1 MDDVASFA
9 FSDNTLRWL
18 NGGAREQRL
27 LQTRPS
33 DLDPILFAPS
43 RRTVS
48 CANGKNPPMN
58 HAPISRQA
66 RTLHAA
72 IALLAAVL
80 TLPACAQ
87 APVVTLT
94 PKVVRT
100 DDGSPAPAAAA
111 PSATATAATAADGDD
126 PSAAVAPPIDPVRPD
141 TRVDLDDRSAR
152 IDLWQRI
159 RNGFAIPAID
169 DRYVKQR
176 EKYFSGQ
183 PEYMGRMTER
193 GSRYLFHIVEEVQR
207 RGLPTELALL
217 PFIESAFNP
226 EAMSSARAAGMWQFM
241 PATGRHFD
249 LKQNIF
255 RDERRD
261 VLASTNAALDYLTRL
276 HGMFGD
282 WHLALAAY
290 NWGEGNVQRAVR
302 SNRAAGR
309 PAGYADLKMPFET
322 RDYVPKLQAM
332 KNIVLRPADYA
343 LTLPVLENHPY
354 FLAVPISRDID
365 VALVTQLSGLPLDQF
380 KQLNPQMNK
389 PVIVAA
395 GTPQLLLPY
404 DNANAFVKALPLHK
418 GPLSSWT
425 AWTVPKTM
433 KAADAAQAVGM
444 EEDELRE
451 VNAIPPRMLVQA
463 GSTLLVARSRTRDGD
478 VSVRMAD
485 SAMIS
490 FSPDGP
496 ALKRVALKVGK
507 GGDSVAS
514 VAKRYAVTSQ
524 QVAQWNRVAP
534 GARLAAGST
543 VVVYVPNTRGAPSAR
558 AAVRT
563 AKAAP
568 SSRAKASDKQR
579 VSKRVIK
586 PTNKTVK
593 VAAGSATRKR

>member
-1 MDDVASFA
+1 MEEA
-9 FSDNTLRWL
+9 
-18 NGGAREQRL
+18 
-27 LQTRPS
+27 
-33 DLDPILFAPS
+33 IL
-43 RRTVS
+43 
-48 CANGKNPPMN
+48 MN
-58 HAPISRQA
+58 HALNLRRA
-66 RTLHAA
+66 RTLRAV
-72 IALLAAVL
+72 IALLTAVL
-80 TLPACAQ
+80 VLPACAQ

-94 PKVVRT
+94 PKLVRA
-100 DDGSPAPAAAA
+100 DDGTPLPASAA
-111 PSATATAATAADGDD
+111 PNAALVHDNDD
-126 PSAAVAPPIDPVRPD
+126 PASAVAPPIDPVRPD
-141 TRVDLDDRSAR
+141 ARVDLDDRSAR

-159 RNGFAIPAID
+159 RNGFAIRDID

-176 EKYFSGQ
+176 EKYFSSQ
-183 PEYMGRMTER
+183 PEYMARMTDR

-249 LKQNIF
+249 LKQNVF

-261 VLASTNAALDYLTRL
+261 VLASTNAALDYLTNL
-276 HGMFGD
+276 HRMFGD

-302 SNRAAGR
+302 SNRNAGRAAG
-309 PAGYADLKMPFET
+309 YENLKMPHET
-322 RDYVPKLQAM
+322 RDYVPKLQAI

-365 VALVTQLSGLPLDQF
+365 VDVVTRLSGLPLDQF
-380 KQLNPQMNK
+380 RALNPQMNK

-404 DNANAFVKALPLHK
+404 DNANAFVKSLPLHK

-463 GSTLLVARSRTRDGD
+463 GSTLLVARGPHRDAD

-507 GGDSVAS
+507 GGDSVTA
-514 VAKRYAVTSQ
+514 VAKRYAVSAQ
-524 QVAQWNRVAP
+524 QVAQWNRVSVN
-534 GARLAAGST
+534 GRLAAGST
-543 VVVYVPNTRGAPSAR
+543 VVVYVPNTRGAPSAKTS
-558 AAVRT
+558 VRT

-568 SSRAKASDKQR
+568 SSRAKASAKR
-579 VSKRVIK
+579 SSKS
-586 PTNKTVK
+586 VK
-593 VAAGSATRKR
+593 VVSGSQTRKR

>member
-1 MDDVASFA
+1 MNCCLTS
-9 FSDNTLRWL
+9 RY
-18 NGGAREQRL
+18 ARMLHSATAL
-27 LQTRPS
+27 L
-33 DLDPILFAPS
+33 
-43 RRTVS
+43 V
-48 CANGKNPPMN
+48 
-58 HAPISRQA
+58 
-66 RTLHAA
+66 
-72 IALLAAVL
+72 IALA
-80 TLPACAQ
+80 LPACAQ

-94 PKVVRT
+94 PTVVRNE
-100 DDGSPAPAAAA
+100 DGTPVPPAAL
-111 PSATATAATAADGDD
+111 PGVTLATVLKDGDD
-126 PSAAVAPPIDPVRPD
+126 TAAVAAQPIDPVRPD
-141 TRVDLDDRSAR
+141 TRVDLNDRSAR

-159 RNGFAIPAID
+159 RNGYAIPDLD

-176 EKYFSGQ
+176 EKYFASQ
-183 PEYMGRMTER
+183 PEYMARMTDR

-226 EAMSSARAAGMWQFM
+226 EAMSRSRAAGMWQFM

-249 LKQNIF
+249 LKQNVF
-255 RDERRD
+255 RDDRRD
-261 VLASTNAALDYLTRL
+261 VLASTSAALDYLTNL
-276 HGMFGD
+276 HKMFGD

-290 NWGEGNVQRAVR
+290 NWGEGNVQRAVL

-309 PAGYADLKMPFET
+309 PAGYSNLKMPFET

-365 VALVTQLSGLPLDQF
+365 VALVTQLSGLPVDQF
-380 KQLNPQMNK
+380 KALNPQMNK

-404 DNANAFVKALPLHK
+404 DNANAFVKALALHK

-433 KAADAAQAVGM
+433 KASEAAQAVGM
-444 EEDELRE
+444 DEDELSE

-463 GSTLLVARSRTRDGD
+463 GSTLLVSRLRHRDND
-478 VSVRMAD
+478 VSVRLAD

-496 ALKRVALKVGK
+496 ALKRMSLKVGK
-507 GGDSVAS
+507 GGDSVTS
-514 VAKRYAVTSQ
+514 LAKRYAVSPQ
-524 QVAQWNRVAP
+524 QVAQWNKVSV
-534 GARLAAGST
+534 GARLAPGST
-543 VVVYVPNTRGAPSAR
+543 VVVYVPNTRGAP
-558 AAVRT
+558 AAKSSVRT
-563 AKAAP
+563 AKANS
-568 SSRAKASDKQR
+568 SSRTKVSAKRSGKA
-579 VSKRVIK
+579 
-586 PTNKTVK
+586 VK
-593 VAAGSATRKR
+593 VASGSATRKR

>member
-1 MDDVASFA
+1 MEEPLS
-9 FSDNTLRWL
+9 
-18 NGGAREQRL
+18 
-27 LQTRPS
+27 
-33 DLDPILFAPS
+33 
-43 RRTVS
+43 
-48 CANGKNPPMN
+48 MN
-58 HAPISRQA
+58 HDSMPRHA
-66 RTLHAA
+66 RALRAA
-72 IALLAAVL
+72 LALLAAAL

-94 PKVVRT
+94 PKVVRA
-100 DDGSPAPAAAA
+100 DDGTPLPAAA
-111 PSATATAATAADGDD
+111 TAG
-126 PSAAVAPPIDPVRPD
+126 AAVVQDSEDAAAAAAPPIDPIRPD
-141 TRVDLDDRSAR
+141 ARVDLDDRSAR

-159 RNGFAIPAID
+159 RNGFAIPDID

-176 EKYFSGQ
+176 EKYFAGQ

-261 VLASTNAALDYLTRL
+261 VLASTNAALDYLTNL
-276 HGMFGD
+276 HKMFGD

-309 PAGYADLKMPFET
+309 PAGYANLKMPFET

-343 LTLPVLENHPY
+343 LELPVLENHPY

-365 VALVTQLSGLPLDQF
+365 VALVTQLSGLPLEQF

-433 KAADAAQAVGM
+433 KAADAALAVGM

-496 ALKRVALKVGK
+496 ALKRVSLKVGK
-507 GGDSVAS
+507 GGDSVPS
-514 VAKRYAVTSQ
+514 LAKRYAVSAQ

-534 GARLAAGST
+534 NAKLAPGST
-543 VVVYVPNTRGAPSAR
+543 VVVYVPNTRAAPSAKT
-558 AAVRT
+558 AVRT
-563 AKAAP
+563 AKATP
-568 SSRAKASDKQR
+568 SSRAK
-579 VSKRVIK
+579 VSAKRGS
-586 PTNKTVK
+586 KTVK
-593 VAAGSATRKR
+593 VASGSTARKR

>member
-1 MDDVASFA
+1 MEETIS
-9 FSDNTLRWL
+9 
-18 NGGAREQRL
+18 
-27 LQTRPS
+27 
-33 DLDPILFAPS
+33 
-43 RRTVS
+43 
-48 CANGKNPPMN
+48 MN
-58 HAPISRQA
+58 HALNPRQA
-66 RTLHAA
+66 RTLRAA
-72 IALLAAVL
+72 IALLTAVL
-80 TLPACAQ
+80 VLPACAQ

-94 PKVVRT
+94 PKLVRA
-100 DDGSPAPAAAA
+100 DDGTLLPASAA
-111 PSATATAATAADGDD
+111 PNAALAQDNDD
-126 PSAAVAPPIDPVRPD
+126 PASAVASPIDPMRPD
-141 TRVDLDDRSAR
+141 ARVDLDDRSAR

-159 RNGFAIPAID
+159 RNGFAIRDID

-176 EKYFSGQ
+176 EKYFSSQ
-183 PEYMGRMTER
+183 PEYMARMTDR

-249 LKQNIF
+249 LKQNVF

-261 VLASTNAALDYLTRL
+261 VLASTNAALDYLTNL
-276 HGMFGD
+276 HRMFGD

-302 SNRAAGR
+302 SNRNAGR
-309 PAGYADLKMPFET
+309 AAAYENLKMPHET
-322 RDYVPKLQAM
+322 RDYVPKLQAI

-365 VALVTQLSGLPLDQF
+365 VDVVTQLSGLPLDQF
-380 KQLNPQMNK
+380 RALNPQMNK

-404 DNANAFVKALPLHK
+404 DNANAFVKSLPLHK

-433 KAADAAQAVGM
+433 KVADAAHAVGM

-451 VNAIPPRMLVQA
+451 VNAIPPRVLVQA
-463 GSTLLVARSRTRDGD
+463 GSTLIVARSRNSDGD

-507 GGDSVAS
+507 GGDSVAA
-514 VAKRYAVTSQ
+514 VAKRYAVSAQ
-524 QVAQWNRVAP
+524 QVAQWNRVSVN
-534 GARLAAGST
+534 GRLAAGST
-543 VVVYVPNTRGAPSAR
+543 VVVYVPNTRGAPSAKTT
-558 AAVRT
+558 VRT
-563 AKAAP
+563 AKATP
-568 SSRAKASDKQR
+568 SSRAKASAKR
-579 VSKRVIK
+579 SSK
-586 PTNKTVK
+586 PVK
-593 VAAGSATRKR
+593 VVSGSQTRKR

>member
-1 MDDVASFA
+1 MEETIS
-9 FSDNTLRWL
+9 
-18 NGGAREQRL
+18 
-27 LQTRPS
+27 
-33 DLDPILFAPS
+33 
-43 RRTVS
+43 
-48 CANGKNPPMN
+48 MN
-58 HAPISRQA
+58 HALNPRQA
-66 RTLHAA
+66 RTLRAA
-72 IALLAAVL
+72 IALLTAVL
-80 TLPACAQ
+80 VLPACAQ

-94 PKVVRT
+94 PKLVRA
-100 DDGSPAPAAAA
+100 DDGTPLPASAAAN
-111 PSATATAATAADGDD
+111 AALAQDNDD
-126 PSAAVAPPIDPVRPD
+126 PASAVASPIDPMRPD
-141 TRVDLDDRSAR
+141 ARVDLDDRSAR

-159 RNGFAIPAID
+159 RAGFAIRDID

-176 EKYFSGQ
+176 EKYFSSQ
-183 PEYMGRMTER
+183 PEYMARMTDR

-249 LKQNIF
+249 LKQNVF

-261 VLASTNAALDYLTRL
+261 VLASTNAALDYLTNL
-276 HGMFGD
+276 HRMFGD

-302 SNRAAGR
+302 SNRNAGR
-309 PAGYADLKMPFET
+309 AAAYENLKMPHET
-322 RDYVPKLQAM
+322 RDYVPKLQAI
-332 KNIVLRPADYA
+332 KNIVLRPAGYA

-365 VALVTQLSGLPLDQF
+365 VDVVTQLSGLPLDQF
-380 KQLNPQMNK
+380 RALNPQMNK

-404 DNANAFVKALPLHK
+404 DNANAFVKSLPLHK

-433 KAADAAQAVGM
+433 KVADAAHAVGM

-451 VNAIPPRMLVQA
+451 VNAIPPRVLVQA
-463 GSTLLVARSRTRDGD
+463 GSTLIVARSRNSDGD

-507 GGDSVAS
+507 GGDSVAA
-514 VAKRYAVTSQ
+514 VAKRYAVSAQ
-524 QVAQWNRVAP
+524 QVAQWNRVSVN
-534 GARLAAGST
+534 GRLSAGST
-543 VVVYVPNTRGAPSAR
+543 VVVYVPNTRGAPSAKTT
-558 AAVRT
+558 VRT
-563 AKAAP
+563 AKATP
-568 SSRAKASDKQR
+568 SSRAKASAKR
-579 VSKRVIK
+579 SSK
-586 PTNKTVK
+586 PVK
-593 VAAGSATRKR
+593 VVSGSQTRKR

>member
-1 MDDVASFA
+1 MTSLLTTRRSHA
-9 FSDNTLRWL
+9 LRSAL
-18 NGGAREQRL
+18 
-27 LQTRPS
+27 
-33 DLDPILFAPS
+33 
-43 RRTVS
+43 
-48 CANGKNPPMN
+48 
-58 HAPISRQA
+58 
-66 RTLHAA
+66 
-72 IALLAAVL
+72 ALLVAVL

-100 DDGSPAPAAAA
+100 DDGTPVADAA
-111 PSATATAATAADGDD
+111 TGATAATDSDD
-126 PSAAVAPPIDPVRPD
+126 PATAVAPPIDPVRPD
-141 TRVDLDDRSAR
+141 ARIDLDDRSAR

-159 RNGFAIPAID
+159 RNGFAIPDID
-169 DRYVKQR
+169 DRYVRQR
-176 EKYFSGQ
+176 EKYFGGQ
-183 PEYMGRMTER
+183 PEYMARMTDR

-226 EAMSSARAAGMWQFM
+226 EAMSRARAAGMWQFM

-249 LKQNIF
+249 LKQNVF
-255 RDERRD
+255 RDDRRD
-261 VLASTNAALDYLTRL
+261 VLASTRAALDYLTYL
-276 HGMFGD
+276 HKMFGD

-309 PAGYADLKMPFET
+309 PAAYANLKMPHET

-380 KQLNPQMNK
+380 RALNPQMNK

-463 GSTLLVARSRTRDGD
+463 GSTLLVARSRNRDGD
-478 VSVRMAD
+478 VSERLAD

-496 ALKRVALKVGK
+496 ALKRVSLKVGK
-507 GGDSVAS
+507 SGDSVAAL
-514 VAKRYAVTSQ
+514 AKRYAVSAQ
-524 QVAQWNRVAP
+524 QVAQWNRLATSAKLAP
-534 GARLAAGST
+534 GST
-543 VVVYVPNTRGAPSAR
+543 VIMYVPNTRGAPTAKTSVR
-558 AAVRT
+558 A

-568 SSRAKASDKQR
+568 SSRAKASAKKSGR
-579 VSKRVIK
+579 
-586 PTNKTVK
+586 PVK
-593 VAAGSATRKR
+593 VAAGSGQTRKR

>member
-1 MDDVASFA
+1 MSM
-9 FSDNTLRWL
+9 NRYPTTRY
-18 NGGAREQRL
+18 AR
-27 LQTRPS
+27 
-33 DLDPILFAPS
+33 A
-43 RRTVS
+43 
-48 CANGKNPPMN
+48 
-58 HAPISRQA
+58 
-66 RTLHAA
+66 LHSAT
-72 IALLAAVL
+72 ALLAAAL
-80 TLPACAQ
+80 ALPAGAQ

-94 PKVVRT
+94 PTVVRT
-100 DDGSPAPAAAA
+100 EDGTLVPPTAVPGVT
-111 PSATATAATAADGDD
+111 TATVQKDSDDAATAA
-126 PSAAVAPPIDPVRPD
+126 APPIDPVRPD
-141 TRVDLDDRSAR
+141 ARIDLDDRSAR

-159 RNGFAIPAID
+159 RNGYAIPDLD

-176 EKYFSGQ
+176 EKYFAGQ
-183 PEYMGRMTER
+183 PEYVARMTDR
-193 GSRYLFHIVEEVQR
+193 GSRYLFYIVEEVQR

-226 EAMSSARAAGMWQFM
+226 EAMSRSRAAGMWQFM

-249 LKQNIF
+249 LKQNVF
-255 RDERRD
+255 RDDRRD
-261 VLASTNAALDYLTRL
+261 VLASTNAALDYLTNL
-276 HGMFGD
+276 HKMFGD

-309 PAGYADLKMPFET
+309 PAGYSNLKMPFET

-365 VALVTQLSGLPLDQF
+365 VALVTQLSGLPIDQF
-380 KQLNPQMNK
+380 RALNPQMNK

-433 KAADAAQAVGM
+433 KAAEAAHAVGM
-444 EEDELRE
+444 DEDELRE

-463 GSTLLVARSRTRDGD
+463 GSTLLVSRLRHRDND
-478 VSVRMAD
+478 VSVRLAD

-496 ALKRVALKVGK
+496 ALKRMSLKVGK

-514 VAKRYAVTSQ
+514 LAKRYAVSPQ
-524 QVAQWNRVAP
+524 QVAQWNKVSVGAKLAP
-534 GARLAAGST
+534 GST
-543 VVVYVPNTRGAPSAR
+543 VVVYVPNTRGAPTAKS
-558 AAVRT
+558 AVRT
-563 AKAAP
+563 AKSHS
-568 SSRAKASDKQR
+568 SSRTKVSAKRS
-579 VSKRVIK
+579 SKS
-586 PTNKTVK
+586 VK
-593 VAAGSATRKR
+593 VASGSTTRKR

>member
-1 MDDVASFA
+1 MEETIS
-9 FSDNTLRWL
+9 
-18 NGGAREQRL
+18 
-27 LQTRPS
+27 
-33 DLDPILFAPS
+33 
-43 RRTVS
+43 
-48 CANGKNPPMN
+48 MN
-58 HAPISRQA
+58 HALNPRQA
-66 RTLHAA
+66 RTLRAA
-72 IALLAAVL
+72 IALLTAVL
-80 TLPACAQ
+80 VLPACAQ

-94 PKVVRT
+94 PKLVRA
-100 DDGSPAPAAAA
+100 DDGTLLPASAAAN
-111 PSATATAATAADGDD
+111 AALAQDNDD
-126 PSAAVAPPIDPVRPD
+126 PASAVASPIDPMRPD
-141 TRVDLDDRSAR
+141 ARVDLDDRSAR

-159 RNGFAIPAID
+159 RNGFAIRDID

-176 EKYFSGQ
+176 EKYFSSQ
-183 PEYMGRMTER
+183 PEYMARMTDR

-249 LKQNIF
+249 LKQNVF

-261 VLASTNAALDYLTRL
+261 VLASTNAALDYLTNL
-276 HGMFGD
+276 HRMFGD

-302 SNRAAGR
+302 SNRNAGR
-309 PAGYADLKMPFET
+309 AAAYENLKMPHET
-322 RDYVPKLQAM
+322 RDYVPKLQAI
-332 KNIVLRPADYA
+332 KNIVLRPAGYA

-365 VALVTQLSGLPLDQF
+365 VDVVTQLSGLPLDQF
-380 KQLNPQMNK
+380 RALNPQMNK

-404 DNANAFVKALPLHK
+404 DNANAFVKSLPLHK

-433 KAADAAQAVGM
+433 KVADAAHAVGM

-451 VNAIPPRMLVQA
+451 VNAIPPRVLVQA
-463 GSTLLVARSRTRDGD
+463 GSTLIVARSRNRDGD

-507 GGDSVAS
+507 GGDSVAA
-514 VAKRYAVTSQ
+514 VAKRYAVSAQ
-524 QVAQWNRVAP
+524 QVAQWNRVSVN
-534 GARLAAGST
+534 GRLAAGST
-543 VVVYVPNTRGAPSAR
+543 VVVYVPNTRGAPSAKTT
-558 AAVRT
+558 VRT
-563 AKAAP
+563 AKATP
-568 SSRAKASDKQR
+568 SSRAKASAKR
-579 VSKRVIK
+579 SSK
-586 PTNKTVK
+586 PVK
-593 VAAGSATRKR
+593 VVSGSQTRKR

>member
-1 MDDVASFA
+1 M
-9 FSDNTLRWL
+9 LR
-18 NGGAREQRL
+18 
-27 LQTRPS
+27 S
-33 DLDPILFAPS
+33 
-43 RRTVS
+43 
-48 CANGKNPPMN
+48 
-58 HAPISRQA
+58 
-66 RTLHAA
+66 AA
-72 IALLAAVL
+72 ALLIAVL
-80 TLPACAQ
+80 ALPTLAQ

-94 PKVVRT
+94 PKMVRA
-100 DDGSPAPAAAA
+100 DDGTLLPEEAAGNAAVAIDSDDPAAAI
-111 PSATATAATAADGDD
+111 
-126 PSAAVAPPIDPVRPD
+126 APPIDPVRPD

-152 IDLWQRI
+152 TDLWQRI
-159 RNGFAIPAID
+159 RKGFAIRDID

-176 EKYFSGQ
+176 EKYFAGQ

-261 VLASTNAALDYLTRL
+261 VLASTNAALDYLTNL
-276 HGMFGD
+276 HKMFGD

-309 PAGYADLKMPFET
+309 PAGYANLKMPFET

-354 FLAVPISRDID
+354 FLAVPIARDID
-365 VALVTQLSGLPLDQF
+365 VALAARLADLPLADF
-380 KQLNPQMNK
+380 RALNPQMNK

-404 DNANAFVKALPLHK
+404 DNANNFVKALPLHK

-444 EEDELRE
+444 DEDELRE

-463 GSTLLVARSRTRDGD
+463 GSTLLVARGRHRDSD
-478 VSVRMAD
+478 VSERVAD

-496 ALKRVALKVGK
+496 ALKRISLKVGRS
-507 GGDSVAS
+507 GDSVAAL
-514 VAKRYAVTSQ
+514 AKRYAVSAQ
-524 QVAQWNRVAP
+524 QVAQWNNLATS
-534 GARLAAGST
+534 ARLAPGST
-543 VVVYVPNTRGAPSAR
+543 AILYVPNTRGAPSAKTSVR
-558 AAVRT
+558 AAR
-563 AKAAP
+563 AAP
-568 SSRAKASDKQR
+568 SSRATASAK
-579 VSKRVIK
+579 KRGRA
-586 PTNKTVK
+586 VK
-593 VAAGSATRKR
+593 VAAGSSPTRKR

>member
-1 MDDVASFA
+1 M
-9 FSDNTLRWL
+9 N
-18 NGGAREQRL
+18 L
-27 LQTRPS
+27 LQTMHRGHRLCS
-33 DLDPILFAPS
+33 
-43 RRTVS
+43 
-48 CANGKNPPMN
+48 
-58 HAPISRQA
+58 
-66 RTLHAA
+66 A
-72 IALLAAVL
+72 IALLVAVL
-80 TLPACAQ
+80 SLPACAQ

-94 PKVVRT
+94 PKVVRA
-100 DDGSPAPAAAA
+100 DDGTLLPAAESAGGG
-111 PSATATAATAADGDD
+111 ATAQDSDD
-126 PSAAVAPPIDPVRPD
+126 PATAVAPPIDPVRPD
-141 TRVDLDDRSAR
+141 ARVDLDDRSAR

-159 RNGFAIPAID
+159 RSGFAIPDID

-176 EKYFSGQ
+176 EKYFSRQ

-261 VLASTNAALDYLTRL
+261 VLASTNAALDYLTNL
-276 HGMFGD
+276 HKMFGD

-309 PAGYADLKMPFET
+309 PAGYANLKMPFET

-365 VALVTQLSGLPLDQF
+365 VDLVTQLSGLPLEQF
-380 KQLNPQMNK
+380 RALNPQMNK

-433 KAADAAQAVGM
+433 NAADAAQAVGM
-444 EEDELRE
+444 EESELRE
-451 VNAIPPRMLVQA
+451 VNSIPPRMLVQA
-463 GSTLLVARSRTRDGD
+463 GSTLLVARSRHRDGD

-485 SAMIS
+485 SATIS

-507 GGDSVAS
+507 GGDSVAAL
-514 VAKRYAVTSQ
+514 AKRYAVSPQ
-524 QVAQWNRVAP
+524 QVAQWNRVSVN
-534 GARLAAGST
+534 GRLAAGST
-543 VVVYVPNTRGAPSAR
+543 VVVYVPNTRGAPSAKS
-558 AAVRT
+558 AVRSVKST
-563 AKAAP
+563 P
-568 SSRAKASDKQR
+568 SSRAKATAKRSSKPVKA
-579 VSKRVIK
+579 VSARQ
-586 PTNKTVK
+586 
-593 VAAGSATRKR
+593 TRKR

>member
-1 MDDVASFA
+1 MEETIS
-9 FSDNTLRWL
+9 
-18 NGGAREQRL
+18 
-27 LQTRPS
+27 
-33 DLDPILFAPS
+33 
-43 RRTVS
+43 
-48 CANGKNPPMN
+48 MN
-58 HAPISRQA
+58 HALNPRQA
-66 RTLHAA
+66 RTLRAA
-72 IALLAAVL
+72 IALLTAVL
-80 TLPACAQ
+80 VLPACAQ

-94 PKVVRT
+94 PKLVRA
-100 DDGSPAPAAAA
+100 DDGTLLPASAA
-111 PSATATAATAADGDD
+111 PNAALAQDNDD
-126 PSAAVAPPIDPVRPD
+126 PASAVASPIDPMRPD
-141 TRVDLDDRSAR
+141 ARVDLDDRSAR

-159 RNGFAIPAID
+159 RNGFAIRDID

-176 EKYFSGQ
+176 EKYFSSQ
-183 PEYMGRMTER
+183 PEYMARMTDR

-249 LKQNIF
+249 LKQNVF

-261 VLASTNAALDYLTRL
+261 VLASTNAALDYLTNL
-276 HGMFGD
+276 HRMFGD

-302 SNRAAGR
+302 SNRNAGR
-309 PAGYADLKMPFET
+309 AAAYENLKMPHET
-322 RDYVPKLQAM
+322 RDYVPKLQAI
-332 KNIVLRPADYA
+332 KNIVLRPAGYA

-365 VALVTQLSGLPLDQF
+365 VDVVTQLSGLPLDQF
-380 KQLNPQMNK
+380 RALNPQMNK

-404 DNANAFVKALPLHK
+404 DNANAFVKSLPLHK

-433 KAADAAQAVGM
+433 KVADAAHAVGM

-451 VNAIPPRMLVQA
+451 VNAIPPRVLVQA
-463 GSTLLVARSRTRDGD
+463 GSTLIVARSRNSDGD

-507 GGDSVAS
+507 GGDSVAA
-514 VAKRYAVTSQ
+514 VAKRYAVSAQ
-524 QVAQWNRVAP
+524 QVAQWNRVSVN
-534 GARLAAGST
+534 GRLAAGST
-543 VVVYVPNTRGAPSAR
+543 VVVYVPNTRGAPSAKTT
-558 AAVRT
+558 VRT
-563 AKAAP
+563 AKATP
-568 SSRAKASDKQR
+568 SSRAKASAKR
-579 VSKRVIK
+579 SSK
-586 PTNKTVK
+586 PVK
-593 VAAGSATRKR
+593 VVSGSQTRKR

>member
-1 MDDVASFA
+1 M
-9 FSDNTLRWL
+9 
-18 NGGAREQRL
+18 
-27 LQTRPS
+27 
-33 DLDPILFAPS
+33 
-43 RRTVS
+43 
-48 CANGKNPPMN
+48 
-58 HAPISRQA
+58 
-66 RTLHAA
+66 
-72 IALLAAVL
+72 
-80 TLPACAQ
+80 
-87 APVVTLT
+87 
-94 PKVVRT
+94 
-100 DDGSPAPAAAA
+100 
-111 PSATATAATAADGDD
+111 
-126 PSAAVAPPIDPVRPD
+126 RPD
-141 TRVDLDDRSAR
+141 ARVDLDDRSAR

-159 RNGFAIPAID
+159 RKGFAIPDID

-176 EKYFSGQ
+176 EKYFASQ
-183 PEYMGRMTER
+183 PEYMARMTDR

-309 PAGYADLKMPFET
+309 AAGYANLKMPFET

-365 VALVTQLSGLPLDQF
+365 VALVTQLSGLPLEQF

-463 GSTLLVARSRTRDGD
+463 GSTLLVARSRNRDGD

-496 ALKRVALKVGK
+496 ALKRVALKVGN
-507 GGDSVAS
+507 GGDSVAAI
-514 VAKRYAVTSQ
+514 AKRYAVSAQ

-534 GARLAAGST
+534 GARLAPGST
-543 VVVYVPNTRGAPSAR
+543 VVVYVPNTRGAPSAK

-563 AKAAP
+563 AKAVPTA
-568 SSRAKASDKQR
+568 RAKASAKR
-579 VSKRVIK
+579 SSK
-586 PTNKTVK
+586 PVK

>member
-1 MDDVASFA
+1 MNSLLTTHPGRA
-9 FSDNTLRWL
+9 LR
-18 NGGAREQRL
+18 
-27 LQTRPS
+27 
-33 DLDPILFAPS
+33 
-43 RRTVS
+43 
-48 CANGKNPPMN
+48 CA
-58 HAPISRQA
+58 
-66 RTLHAA
+66 T
-72 IALLAAVL
+72 ALLAAVL
-80 TLPACAQ
+80 ALPACAQ

-94 PKVVRT
+94 PKVVRS
-100 DDGSPAPAAAA
+100 DDGAPLPAEAAAPAAAMA
-111 PSATATAATAADGDD
+111 SDDPATAA
-126 PSAAVAPPIDPVRPD
+126 APPIDPVRPD
-141 TRVDLDDRSAR
+141 ARIDLDDRSAR

-159 RNGFAIPAID
+159 RNGYAIRDID

-176 EKYFSGQ
+176 EKYFASQ
-183 PEYMGRMTER
+183 PEYVARMTDR

-226 EAMSSARAAGMWQFM
+226 EAMSRSRAAGMWQFM

-249 LKQNIF
+249 LKQNLF
-255 RDERRD
+255 RDDRRD
-261 VLASTNAALDYLTRL
+261 VLASTSAALDYLTRL
-276 HGMFGD
+276 NTMFGD

-290 NWGEGNVQRAVR
+290 NWGEGNVQRAIR

-309 PAGYADLKMPFET
+309 PSGYTNLNMPFET

-365 VALVTQLSGLPLDQF
+365 VALVTRLSGLPLDQF
-380 KQLNPQMNK
+380 KALNPQMNK

-433 KAADAAQAVGM
+433 KAAEAAQAVGM
-444 EEDELRE
+444 DEDELRE

-463 GSTLLVARSRTRDGD
+463 GSTLLVSRGKHRDAD
-478 VSVRMAD
+478 VSVRMVD

-490 FSPDGP
+490 FSPEAP
-496 ALKRVALKVGK
+496 ALKRVALKAGK
-507 GGDSVAS
+507 SGDSVSA
-514 VAKRYAVTSQ
+514 VARRYAVSAQ
-524 QVAQWNRVAP
+524 QVAQWNKVSPSAQFK
-534 GARLAAGST
+534 AGT
-543 VVVYVPNTRGAPSAR
+543 TIVVYVPGAARSAS
-558 AAVRT
+558 

-568 SSRAKASDKQR
+568 HRATVASKKTASKRAASAAPSRASRGKPT
-579 VSKRVIK
+579 KRV
-586 PTNKTVK
+586 
-593 VAAGSATRKR
+593 AHAG

>member
-1 MDDVASFA
+1 MEETIS
-9 FSDNTLRWL
+9 
-18 NGGAREQRL
+18 
-27 LQTRPS
+27 
-33 DLDPILFAPS
+33 
-43 RRTVS
+43 
-48 CANGKNPPMN
+48 MN
-58 HAPISRQA
+58 HALNPRQA
-66 RTLHAA
+66 RTLRAA
-72 IALLAAVL
+72 IALLTAVL
-80 TLPACAQ
+80 VLPACAQ

-94 PKVVRT
+94 PKLVRA
-100 DDGSPAPAAAA
+100 DDGTLLPASAAAN
-111 PSATATAATAADGDD
+111 AALAQDNDD
-126 PSAAVAPPIDPVRPD
+126 PASAVASPIDPMRPD
-141 TRVDLDDRSAR
+141 ARVDLDDRSAR

-159 RNGFAIPAID
+159 RNGFAIRDID

-176 EKYFSGQ
+176 EKYFSSQ
-183 PEYMGRMTER
+183 PEYMARMTDR

-249 LKQNIF
+249 LKQNVF

-261 VLASTNAALDYLTRL
+261 VLASTNAALDYLTNL
-276 HGMFGD
+276 HRMFGD

-302 SNRAAGR
+302 SNRNAGR
-309 PAGYADLKMPFET
+309 AAAYENLKMPHET
-322 RDYVPKLQAM
+322 RDYVPKLQAI
-332 KNIVLRPADYA
+332 KNIVLRPAGYA

-365 VALVTQLSGLPLDQF
+365 VDVVTQLSGLPLDQF
-380 KQLNPQMNK
+380 RALNPQMNK

-404 DNANAFVKALPLHK
+404 DNANAFVKSLPLHK

-433 KAADAAQAVGM
+433 KVADAAHAVGM

-451 VNAIPPRMLVQA
+451 VNAIPPRVLVQA
-463 GSTLLVARSRTRDGD
+463 GSTLIVARSRNSDGD

-507 GGDSVAS
+507 GGDSVAA
-514 VAKRYAVTSQ
+514 VAKRYAVSAQ
-524 QVAQWNRVAP
+524 QVAQWNRVSVN
-534 GARLAAGST
+534 GRLAAGST
-543 VVVYVPNTRGAPSAR
+543 VVVYVPNTRGAPSAKTT
-558 AAVRT
+558 VRT
-563 AKAAP
+563 AKATP
-568 SSRAKASDKQR
+568 SSRAKASAKR
-579 VSKRVIK
+579 SSK
-586 PTNKTVK
+586 PVK
-593 VAAGSATRKR
+593 VVSGSQTRKR

>member
-1 MDDVASFA
+1 MS
-9 FSDNTLRWL
+9 
-18 NGGAREQRL
+18 
-27 LQTRPS
+27 
-33 DLDPILFAPS
+33 
-43 RRTVS
+43 
-48 CANGKNPPMN
+48 MN
-58 HAPISRQA
+58 HVTIARQA
-66 RTLHAA
+66 RLLSSAVTL
-72 IALLAAVL
+72 LTAVL
-80 TLPACAQ
+80 ALPACAQ

-94 PKVVRT
+94 PTIVRN
-100 DDGSPAPAAAA
+100 DDGTPAPPAAANGPIA
-111 PSATATAATAADGDD
+111 VVNEDPATA
-126 PSAAVAPPIDPVRPD
+126 VEPPIDPVRPD
-141 TRVDLDDRSAR
+141 ARVDLDDRSAR

-159 RNGFAIPAID
+159 RNGFAIADID

-176 EKYFSGQ
+176 EKYFSSQ
-183 PEYMGRMTER
+183 PEYMARMTER

-226 EAMSSARAAGMWQFM
+226 EAVSSARAAGMWQFM

-249 LKQNIF
+249 LQQNIF

-261 VLASTNAALDYLTRL
+261 VLASTNAALDYLTNL
-276 HGMFGD
+276 HKMFGD

-302 SNRAAGR
+302 SNRNAGR
-309 PAGYADLKMPFET
+309 PAGYANLKMPHET

-343 LTLPVLENHPY
+343 LKLPPLENHPY

-365 VALVTQLSGLPLDQF
+365 VDVVTKLSGLSLDQF

-463 GSTLLVARSRTRDGD
+463 GSTLIVARGRNRDGD

-496 ALKRVALKVGK
+496 ALKRVSLRVGK
-507 GGDSVAS
+507 GGDSVPAL
-514 VAKRYAVTSQ
+514 AKRYAVSAQ
-524 QVAQWNRVAP
+524 QVAQWNRVAANAKLQP
-534 GARLAAGST
+534 GST
-543 VVVYVPNTRGAPSAR
+543 VVVYVPNTRGAPSAKT
-558 AAVRT
+558 AVRT
-563 AKAAP
+563 AQAAP
-568 SSRAKASDKQR
+568 ASRAKASA
-579 VSKRVIK
+579 KRSS
-586 PTNKTVK
+586 KTVK

>member
-1 MDDVASFA
+1 
-9 FSDNTLRWL
+9 
-18 NGGAREQRL
+18 
-27 LQTRPS
+27 
-33 DLDPILFAPS
+33 
-43 RRTVS
+43 
-48 CANGKNPPMN
+48 MN
-58 HAPISRQA
+58 HALNLRHA
-66 RTLHAA
+66 RTLRAS
-72 IALLAAVL
+72 IALLTAVL
-80 TLPACAQ
+80 VLPACAQ

-94 PKVVRT
+94 PKLVRAE
-100 DDGSPAPAAAA
+100 DGTPLPAAAVA
-111 PSATATAATAADGDD
+111 SAALVQDSDD
-126 PSAAVAPPIDPVRPD
+126 PAGAAAPPIDPMRPD
-141 TRVDLDDRSAR
+141 ARVDLDDRSAR

-159 RNGFAIPAID
+159 RKGFAIPDID

-176 EKYFSGQ
+176 EKYFASQ
-183 PEYMGRMTER
+183 PEYMARMTDR

-309 PAGYADLKMPFET
+309 AAGYANLKMPFET

-365 VALVTQLSGLPLDQF
+365 VALVTQLSGLPLEQF

-463 GSTLLVARSRTRDGD
+463 GSTLLVARSRNRDGD

-496 ALKRVALKVGK
+496 ALKRVALKVGN
-507 GGDSVAS
+507 GGDSVAAI
-514 VAKRYAVTSQ
+514 AKRYAVSAQ

-534 GARLAAGST
+534 GARLAPGST
-543 VVVYVPNTRGAPSAR
+543 VVVYVPNTRGAPSAK

-563 AKAAP
+563 AKAVPTA
-568 SSRAKASDKQR
+568 RAKASAKR
-579 VSKRVIK
+579 SSK
-586 PTNKTVK
+586 PVK

>member
-1 MDDVASFA
+1 MEETIS
-9 FSDNTLRWL
+9 
-18 NGGAREQRL
+18 
-27 LQTRPS
+27 
-33 DLDPILFAPS
+33 
-43 RRTVS
+43 
-48 CANGKNPPMN
+48 MN
-58 HAPISRQA
+58 HALNPRQA
-66 RTLHAA
+66 RTLRAA
-72 IALLAAVL
+72 IALLTAVL
-80 TLPACAQ
+80 VLPACAQ

-94 PKVVRT
+94 PKLVRA
-100 DDGSPAPAAAA
+100 DDGTPLPASAAAN
-111 PSATATAATAADGDD
+111 AALAQDNDD
-126 PSAAVAPPIDPVRPD
+126 PASAVASPIDPMRPD
-141 TRVDLDDRSAR
+141 ARVDLDDRSAR

-159 RNGFAIPAID
+159 RNGFAIRDID

-176 EKYFSGQ
+176 EKYFSSQ
-183 PEYMGRMTER
+183 PEYMARMTDR

-249 LKQNIF
+249 LKQNVF

-261 VLASTNAALDYLTRL
+261 VLASTNAALDYLTNL
-276 HGMFGD
+276 HRMFGD

-302 SNRAAGR
+302 SNRNAGR
-309 PAGYADLKMPFET
+309 AAAYENLKMPHET
-322 RDYVPKLQAM
+322 RDYVPKLQAI
-332 KNIVLRPADYA
+332 KNIVLRPAGYA

-365 VALVTQLSGLPLDQF
+365 VDVVTQLSGLPLDQF
-380 KQLNPQMNK
+380 RALNPQMNK

-404 DNANAFVKALPLHK
+404 DNANAFVKSLPLHK

-433 KAADAAQAVGM
+433 KVADAAHAVGM

-451 VNAIPPRMLVQA
+451 VNAIPPRVLVQA
-463 GSTLLVARSRTRDGD
+463 GSTLIVARSRNRDGD

-507 GGDSVAS
+507 GGDSVAA
-514 VAKRYAVTSQ
+514 VAKRYAVSAQ
-524 QVAQWNRVAP
+524 QVAQWNRVSVN
-534 GARLAAGST
+534 GRLAAGST
-543 VVVYVPNTRGAPSAR
+543 VVVYVPNTRGAPSAKTT
-558 AAVRT
+558 VRT
-563 AKAAP
+563 AKATP
-568 SSRAKASDKQR
+568 SSRAKASAKR
-579 VSKRVIK
+579 SSK
-586 PTNKTVK
+586 PVK
-593 VAAGSATRKR
+593 VVSGSQTRKR

>member
-1 MDDVASFA
+1 MS
-9 FSDNTLRWL
+9 
-18 NGGAREQRL
+18 
-27 LQTRPS
+27 
-33 DLDPILFAPS
+33 
-43 RRTVS
+43 
-48 CANGKNPPMN
+48 MN
-58 HAPISRQA
+58 HDSNPRQA
-66 RTLHAA
+66 RTLRAV

-80 TLPACAQ
+80 ALPACAQ

-94 PKVVRT
+94 PTVVRN
-100 DDGSPAPAAAA
+100 DDGTPAPPAANTGPAAVVNEDAAAA
-111 PSATATAATAADGDD
+111 I
-126 PSAAVAPPIDPVRPD
+126 APPIDPIRPD
-141 TRVDLDDRSAR
+141 ARVDLDDRSAR

-159 RNGFAIPAID
+159 RNGFAIPDID

-176 EKYFSGQ
+176 EKYFAGQ

-261 VLASTNAALDYLTRL
+261 VLASTNAALDYLTNL
-276 HGMFGD
+276 HKMFGD

-302 SNRAAGR
+302 SNRNAGR
-309 PAGYADLKMPFET
+309 PAGYTNLKMPHET

-343 LTLPVLENHPY
+343 LVLPVLENHPY

-365 VALVTQLSGLPLDQF
+365 VEVVTKLSGLPLDQF
-380 KQLNPQMNK
+380 KALNPQMNK

-496 ALKRVALKVGK
+496 ALKRVSLKVGK
-507 GGDSVAS
+507 GGDSVPAL
-514 VAKRYAVTSQ
+514 AKRYAVSAQ

-534 GARLAAGST
+534 GAKLAPGST
-543 VVVYVPNTRGAPSAR
+543 VVVYVPNTRGAPSAK

-568 SSRAKASDKQR
+568 SSPRTKAVAKRSG
-579 VSKRVIK
+579 
-586 PTNKTVK
+586 KTVK
-593 VAAGSATRKR
+593 VASGSATRKR

>member
-1 MDDVASFA
+1 MEETIS
-9 FSDNTLRWL
+9 
-18 NGGAREQRL
+18 
-27 LQTRPS
+27 
-33 DLDPILFAPS
+33 
-43 RRTVS
+43 
-48 CANGKNPPMN
+48 MN
-58 HAPISRQA
+58 HALNPRQA
-66 RTLHAA
+66 RTLRAA
-72 IALLAAVL
+72 IALLTAVL
-80 TLPACAQ
+80 VLPACAQ

-94 PKVVRT
+94 PKLVRA
-100 DDGSPAPAAAA
+100 DDGTLLPASAAAN
-111 PSATATAATAADGDD
+111 AALAQDNDD
-126 PSAAVAPPIDPVRPD
+126 PASAVASPIDPMRPD
-141 TRVDLDDRSAR
+141 ARVDLDDRSAR

-159 RNGFAIPAID
+159 RNGFAIRDID

-176 EKYFSGQ
+176 EKYFSSQ
-183 PEYMGRMTER
+183 PEYMARMTDR

-249 LKQNIF
+249 LKQNVF

-261 VLASTNAALDYLTRL
+261 VLASTNAALDYLTNL
-276 HGMFGD
+276 HRMFGD

-302 SNRAAGR
+302 SNRNAGR
-309 PAGYADLKMPFET
+309 AAAYENLKMPHET
-322 RDYVPKLQAM
+322 RDYVPKLQAI
-332 KNIVLRPADYA
+332 KNIVLRPAGYA

-365 VALVTQLSGLPLDQF
+365 VDVVTQLSGLPLDQF
-380 KQLNPQMNK
+380 RALNPQMNK

-404 DNANAFVKALPLHK
+404 DNANAFVKSLPLHK

-433 KAADAAQAVGM
+433 KVADAAHAVGM

-451 VNAIPPRMLVQA
+451 VNAIPPRVLVQA
-463 GSTLLVARSRTRDGD
+463 GSTLIVARSRNRDGD

-507 GGDSVAS
+507 GGDSVAA
-514 VAKRYAVTSQ
+514 VAKRYAVSAQ
-524 QVAQWNRVAP
+524 QVSQWNRVSVN
-534 GARLAAGST
+534 GRLAAGST
-543 VVVYVPNTRGAPSAR
+543 VVVYVPNTRGAPSAKTT
-558 AAVRT
+558 VRT
-563 AKAAP
+563 AKATP
-568 SSRAKASDKQR
+568 SSRAKASAKR
-579 VSKRVIK
+579 SSK
-586 PTNKTVK
+586 PVK
-593 VAAGSATRKR
+593 VVSGSQTRKR